1 MDRFEQ
7 EIKKIRKMN
16 TEMMALGILKNG
28 VIYNSVKDLSIK
40 ELQEWCIEYAKK
52 HNDCIGDVFYWEM
65 EDDAAID
72 WEQVKEK
79 L

>member
-7 EIKKIRKMN
+7 EIKKIRKEN
-16 TEMMALGILKNG
+16 TEMMALGILKNDA
-28 VIYNSVKDLSIK
+28 IYCSVKDLSTK

-52 HNDCIGDVFYWEM
+52 HDNYIGDVFYWEM

-72 WEQVKEK
+72 WEHVKEW

>member
-7 EIKKIRKMN
+7 EIKKIRKEN

-28 VIYNSVKDLSIK
+28 VIYNSVKDLSTK

-52 HNDCIGDVFYWEM
+52 HDDHIGNIFYWEM
-65 EDDAAID
+65 EDGAAID